1 MYTPNTHG
9 NTFFLTDMT
18 TTECSICV
26 EPFNKRTR
34 IRIACPTCEVETC
47 SHCIKHFLTNNTITP
62 KCMTCNARWTMEFLR
77 KTLTKSFMDTHY
89 KKHQTGC
96 LLSEADT
103 RIPIFQE
110 ELEKQRRIAE
120 KHKEI
125 LDLETKIKKMQ
136 ASITEKYRECSVI
149 RNGTTEKKEREV
161 FFMACPRVDCRG
173 RVSSAYKCGLC
184 THWFCPECHGDKG
197 TERDGEHECTEDNR
211 ETVKLLK
218 QNTKPCPKCFMGIFK
233 VNGCDQMWC
242 VSCHTC
248 FSWNTGHVLTG
259 RVHNPH
265 YFDFMRR
272 NNNGHV
278 PRAVGD
284 IPCGGLPTIYE
295 VQTRVNGW
303 LGSSL
308 FGEQK
313 SKQIMDM
320 YRMVVHMSDV
330 SIPRLHGQTAE
341 TDDVQIG
348 VSYLKKAISR
358 EEWGQMLFLRA
369 RKRERS
375 QQWLDLFQMAVDTS
389 SSLFRDLVGNQRDCD
404 GTLSELNELI
414 VYTNNH
420 IDVLNKQYGTK
431 RKHITSSGD
440 FRF

>member
-1 MYTPNTHG
+1 
-9 NTFFLTDMT
+9 
-18 TTECSICV
+18 
-26 EPFNKRTR
+26 
-34 IRIACPTCEVETC
+34 
-47 SHCIKHFLTNNTITP
+47 
-62 KCMTCNARWTMEFLR
+62 
-77 KTLTKSFMDTHY
+77 MDTHY

-120 KHKEI
+120 KHQEI
-125 LDLETKIKKMQ
+125 LELEKKMQ
-136 ASITEKYRECSVI
+136 EMKQSILQKYRECSVI
-149 RNGTTEKKEREV
+149 RNETSEKKDREV

-197 TERDGEHECTEDNR
+197 TERDGEHECTADNR

-248 FSWNTGHVLTG
+248 FSWTTGRVLTG

-284 IPCGGLPTIYE
+284 IPCGGLPATHE
-295 VQTRVNGW
+295 VQARVTRW
-303 LGSSL
+303 
-308 FGEQK
+308 FGLSVGGGK
-313 SKQIMDM
+313 NKQIMDM

-330 SIPRLHGQTAE
+330 SVPRLHGQTAE
-341 TDDVQIG
+341 TDDVQMG
-348 VSYLKKAISR
+348 VSYLKNAISR
-358 EEWGQMLFLRA
+358 DEWGNMLFLRA

-375 QQWLDLFQMAVDTS
+375 QQWLDLFQMAVDTA
-389 SSLFRDLVGNQRDCD
+389 SSLFRDLVGDKRDCD
-404 GTLSELNELI
+404 GTLNELNEL
-414 VYTNNH
+414 VLYTNSH

-431 RKHITSSGD
+431 RKHITSIGD